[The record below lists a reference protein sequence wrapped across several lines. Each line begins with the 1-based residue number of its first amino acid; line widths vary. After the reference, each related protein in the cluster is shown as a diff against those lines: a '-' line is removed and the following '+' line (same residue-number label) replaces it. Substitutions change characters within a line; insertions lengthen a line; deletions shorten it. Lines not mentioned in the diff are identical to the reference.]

1 MTGIPS
7 DLAER
12 ASEKLRAAGLDPAA
26 LPRHLAVIMDGNG
39 RWARARGQP
48 RLAGHR
54 KGADAVRS
62 LVTHCAELGIAYLT
76 LYSFSSENW
85 KRPLAEVE
93 GLMGLLRRY
102 LQSEIETLHRQNI
115 RFRVIGTRERLSVDI
130 QQLIAK
136 AEAQTARNTGLTLVL
151 ALSYGARE
159 EITQAVQNLA
169 AAVRD
174 GRLAVEA
181 IDEAAITGAL
191 ATADIPDPDVVLRTS
206 GEQRLSNF
214 MLWQAAYAEFIFVE
228 TLWPDFDEA
237 TLVAALQT
245 YAQRDRRFGGVDG

>member
-7 DLAER
+7 DLAET
-12 ASEKLRAAGLDPAA
+12 AAEKLRAAGLDPAA

-39 RWARARGQP
+39 RWARARGLP

-54 KGADAVRS
+54 KGADAVRA
-62 LVTHCAELGIAYLT
+62 LVTHCAEFGIGYLT

-115 RFRVIGTRERLSVDI
+115 RFRVIGARDRLSADI
-130 QQLIAK
+130 QQLIAR

-159 EITQAVQNLA
+159 EITQAVQTLA

-174 GRLAVEA
+174 GRLSVEA
-181 IDEAAITGAL
+181 IDEVAIAGAL

-237 TLVAALQT
+237 ALVSALRT
-245 YAQRDRRFGGVDG
+245 YARRDRRFGGIDG